1 MEEQIHAPA
10 IDELPSKARLNR
22 ATLIAAGVAA
32 VLLVTTILP
41 AEYGVDPTGWGR
53 VMGLT
58 PMGEMKREAAKA
70 ADADA
75 EAAPAVETAAAD
87 NGDLTL
93 DPESTSPAPAARGA
107 AGRVQLTLAPGQG
120 EEVKATMNAGDE
132 FTYDWSTGGPVI
144 RFELHGEPIPAK
156 GDEFTS
162 FEKGSSAGAKGKFRA
177 PFNGTHGWYWRNN
190 TDAPVTVTVSAT
202 GTFQK
207 FAKVGG

>member
-10 IDELPSKARLNR
+10 IDELPSKRQLNR

-32 VLLVTTILP
+32 LLLVTTILP
-41 AEYGVDPTGWGR
+41 AEYGVDPTGVGR
-53 VMGLT
+53 VLGLT
-58 PMGEMKREAAKA
+58 PMGEMKRDASAAPEAAA
-70 ADADA
+70 ATG
-75 EAAPAVETAAAD
+75 TAAAD
-87 NGDLTL
+87 NGDILL
-93 DPESTSPAPAARGA
+93 DEEPATTAATAGGSV
-107 AGRVQLTLAPGQG
+107 GRVQLILAPGQG
-120 EEVKATMNAGDE
+120 EEVKATMSAGDE

-177 PFNGTHGWYWRNN
+177 PFDGTHGWYWRNN
-190 TDAPVTVTVSAT
+190 TRSPVTVTVSAT

-207 FAKVGG
+207 FAKVGD

>member
-10 IDELPSKARLNR
+10 IDELPSKRQLNR

-32 VLLVTTILP
+32 VVLVTTILP
-41 AEYGVDPTGWGR
+41 AEYGVDPTGIGR
-53 VMGLT
+53 VLGLT
-58 PMGEMKREAAKA
+58 PMGEMKRDAAA
-70 ADADA
+70 APEA
-75 EAAPAVETAAAD
+75 EAAPAAEGAATD
-87 NGDLTL
+87 NGDILL
-93 DPESTSPAPAARGA
+93 DEEPASTAQAAGGSV
-107 AGRVQLTLAPGQG
+107 GRVQLTLAPGQG

-132 FTYDWSTGGPVI
+132 FSYEWSTGGPVI
-144 RFELHGEPIPAK
+144 RFELHGEPIPAQ

-177 PFNGTHGWYWRNN
+177 PFNGTHGWYWLNN

-202 GTFQK
+202 GAFQK

>member
-10 IDELPSKARLNR
+10 IDELPSKRQLNR
-22 ATLIAAGVAA
+22 ATLIAMGVAA
-32 VLLVTTILP
+32 IVLVTTVLP
-41 AEYGVDPTGWGR
+41 AEYGVDPTGIGR
-53 VMGLT
+53 ALGLT
-58 PMGEMKREAAKA
+58 PMGEMKRAAA
-70 ADADA
+70 
-75 EAAPAVETAAAD
+75 AAPEAETEAEAAD
-87 NGDLTL
+87 NGDILL
-93 DPESTSPAPAARGA
+93 DEEPASTAPAAGGSV
-107 AGRVQLTLAPGQG
+107 GRVQLTLAPGQG

-162 FEKGSSAGAKGKFRA
+162 FEKGSSEGAKGKFRA

-190 TDAPVTVTVSAT
+190 TNSSVTVTVSAT

-207 FAKVGG
+207 FAKVGD